1 MNYLVRSVI
10 SRQLS
15 PGTALAH
22 FGTPLA
28 VVQGMNLLIRHIG
41 SRLRTLTL
49 LLSVLLMVPTLALAS
64 PGAEVYRHA
73 KSGTVLIIG
82 INDADHSLSIGSGFF
97 ISEDGLLVTNAHI
110 VEDSTRVMIYVGD
123 QTIFPNPD
131 VLLVDGDA
139 DLAALRIHAGHVD
152 ALSLAAELPEESTP
166 VIAVGYPRLTDIL
179 NIGFALHSTIAPG
192 SISGVAE
199 GRTRTQGRQATFL
212 QMTGTLNSGNSGGPI
227 IDMDSGEAVGMMTQ
241 TVPYLERARDRNGTV
256 LASVMIRSG
265 IGYAIPATRIRQ
277 WLVEN
282 QLAPPSQLEGPP
294 SAFAN
299 NAKKNDTT
307 FAANRSFAT
316 GYLLHTMA
324 VMLSMDRDLLELA
337 VSHYEAALEQHPGA
351 SWIEG
356 NLGMAY
362 FSLGKKDKAVAKF
375 AEAFKNAPRFATAG
389 YYLGLILEAS
399 GSQKEDLN
407 TWEAFLTK
415 LAPSA
420 DQDEWNTHMREAVTR
435 AEALTASLHSKPV
448 LTSPPTSKP

>member
-1 MNYLVRSVI
+1 
-10 SRQLS
+10 
-15 PGTALAH
+15 
-22 FGTPLA
+22 
-28 VVQGMNLLIRHIG
+28 MNLLVRHIG
-41 SRLRTLTL
+41 SRLRTLTF
-49 LLSVLLMVPTLALAS
+49 LSVLLMVPATLALAS
-64 PGAEVYRHA
+64 PGTEVYRHA

-97 ISEDGLLVTNAHI
+97 VSEDGLLVTNAHI

-152 ALSLAAELPEESTP
+152 ALSLALELPEESTP

-179 NIGFALHSTIAPG
+179 NMGFTLHGTIAPG
-192 SISGVAE
+192 SINGVAE
-199 GRTRTQGRQATFL
+199 GRTRTQGRQTTFL

-227 IDMDSGEAVGMMTQ
+227 IDMESGEAVAMMTQ
-241 TVPYLERARDRNGTV
+241 TVPYLERARDRNGDV

-277 WLVEN
+277 WLIEN
-282 QLAPPSQLEGPP
+282 QLASLTELDRPS
-294 SAFAN
+294 SVFSN
-299 NAKKNDTT
+299 TTKKDNSNLT
-307 FAANRSFAT
+307 ANRSFAT
-316 GYLLHTMA
+316 GHFLHTMA

-337 VSHYEAALEQHPGA
+337 VSHYETALEQHPGA

-375 AEAFKNAPRFATAG
+375 VEAFRNDPHSATAA
-389 YYLGLILEAS
+389 YYLEAS
-399 GSQKEDLN
+399 GPQKEDLN

-420 DQDEWNTHMREAVTR
+420 DQDEWNTHMHEAVTR
-435 AEALTASLHSKPV
+435 AEALTASLHSKATIAS
-448 LTSPPTSKP
+448 LPTSKP

>member
-1 MNYLVRSVI
+1 
-10 SRQLS
+10 
-15 PGTALAH
+15 
-22 FGTPLA
+22 
-28 VVQGMNLLIRHIG
+28 
-41 SRLRTLTL
+41 
-49 LLSVLLMVPTLALAS
+49 MVPAHLALAS
-64 PGAEVYRHA
+64 PGADVYRHA

-110 VEDSTRVMIYVGD
+110 VEDSTRLLIYVSD

-139 DLAALRIHAGHVD
+139 DLAALRIHTGHVD
-152 ALSLAAELPEESTP
+152 ALSLAPELPEESTP

-179 NIGFALHSTIAPG
+179 NMGFALHSTIAPG
-192 SISGVAE
+192 SINGVAG
-199 GRTRTQGRQATFL
+199 GRTRTQGRQTTFL
-212 QMTGTLNSGNSGGPI
+212 QMTGTFNAGNSGGPI
-227 IDMDSGEAVGMMTQ
+227 MDMDSGEAVAMMTQ

-282 QLAPPSQLEGPP
+282 QLSSLTQLDRPS
-294 SAFAN
+294 SVFSN
-299 NAKKNDTT
+299 NPKKDDS
-307 FAANRSFAT
+307 FVANRSFAT
-316 GYLLHTMA
+316 GHLLHTMA
-324 VMLSMDRDLLELA
+324 TMLSMDRDLLELA
-337 VSHYEAALEQHPGA
+337 VSHYEAALEQHPDA

-375 AEAFKNAPRFATAG
+375 VEAFRDDPRSATAA
-389 YYLGLILEAS
+389 YYLGLVLEAN
-399 GSQKEDLN
+399 GPQKEDLN

-420 DQDEWNTHMREAVTR
+420 DQDEWNTCMREAVTR
-435 AEALTASLHSKPV
+435 AEALTASLHSKAV
-448 LTSPPTSKP
+448 LASAPPSKP

>member
-1 MNYLVRSVI
+1 MNI
-10 SRQLS
+10 
-15 PGTALAH
+15 
-22 FGTPLA
+22 
-28 VVQGMNLLIRHIG
+28 LIGHIA

-49 LLSVLLMVPTLALAS
+49 LLSVVLMVPANLALAS
-64 PGAEVYRHA
+64 PSAEVYRQA

-82 INDADHSLSIGSGFF
+82 INDTDHSISLGSGFF
-97 ISEDGLLVTNAHI
+97 ISEDGVLVTNAHI

-123 QTIFPNPD
+123 QTIFQNPD
-131 VLLVDGDA
+131 VLFVDGEA

-152 ALSLAAELPEESTP
+152 ALSLARELPEESTP
-166 VIAVGYPRLTDIL
+166 VITVGYPRLTDIL
-179 NIGFALHSTIAPG
+179 NMGFALHSTIAPG

-199 GRTRTQGRQATFL
+199 GRTRTQGRQTTFL

-227 IDMDSGEAVGMMTQ
+227 IDMDSGEAVGMMAQ
-241 TVPYLERARDRNGTV
+241 TVPYLERARDRNGNV

-282 QLAPPSQLEGPP
+282 QLASLTQLDRPSSVL
-294 SAFAN
+294 SN
-299 NAKKNDTT
+299 NAKKDNST

-316 GYLLHTMA
+316 GHLLHTMA
-324 VMLSMDRDLLELA
+324 IMLSMDSDLLELA
-337 VSHYEAALEQHPGA
+337 VSHYEVALAQRPGA

-375 AEAFKNAPRFATAG
+375 AEAFRDDPRSATAAH
-389 YYLGLILEAS
+389 YLGLVLEAN
-399 GSQKEDLN
+399 GPQKEDLN
-407 TWEAFLTK
+407 TWEVFLTK

-435 AEALTASLHSKPV
+435 AEALTASLPSKDV
-448 LTSPPTSKP
+448 LASPPTSKP

>member
-1 MNYLVRSVI
+1 
-10 SRQLS
+10 
-15 PGTALAH
+15 
-22 FGTPLA
+22 
-28 VVQGMNLLIRHIG
+28 MNLLIGHIG
-41 SRLRTLTL
+41 RRLRTLTL
-49 LLSVLLMVPTLALAS
+49 LLSVLLMVPATLALAS
-64 PGAEVYRHA
+64 PGTEVYRHA

-82 INDADHSLSIGSGFF
+82 INDTDHSLSIGSGFF
-97 ISEDGLLVTNAHI
+97 ISEDGILVTNAHL

-131 VLLVDGDA
+131 VLLVDGDV

-152 ALSLAAELPEESTP
+152 ALSLAADLPEESTP

-199 GRTRTQGRQATFL
+199 GRTRTQGRHTTFL

-241 TVPYLERARDRNGTV
+241 TVPYLERARDRNGNV

-282 QLAPPSQLEGPP
+282 QLASLTQLDRPSSVL
-294 SAFAN
+294 SN
-299 NAKKNDTT
+299 NAKKDNSTVT
-307 FAANRSFAT
+307 ANRSFAT
-316 GYLLHTMA
+316 GHLLHTMA

-337 VSHYEAALEQHPGA
+337 VSHYETALEQHPGA

-375 AEAFKNAPRFATAG
+375 VEAFRNDPRSATAA
-389 YYLGLILEAS
+389 YYLGLVLEAS
-399 GSQKEDLN
+399 GPQKEDLN
-407 TWEAFLTK
+407 TWELFLTK

-420 DQDEWNTHMREAVTR
+420 DQDEWNTHLREAVTR
-435 AEALTASLHSKPV
+435 TEALTANLHSKPV
-448 LTSPPTSKP
+448 LASPPTSKP

>member
-1 MNYLVRSVI
+1 
-10 SRQLS
+10 
-15 PGTALAH
+15 
-22 FGTPLA
+22 
-28 VVQGMNLLIRHIG
+28 MNLLIGHIG
-41 SRLRTLTL
+41 RRRRTLTL
-49 LLSVLLMVPTLALAS
+49 LLSVLLMVPPTLALAS
-64 PGAEVYRHA
+64 SGAEVYRHA

-97 ISEDGLLVTNAHI
+97 ISEDGILVTNAHL
-110 VEDSTRVMIYVGD
+110 VEDSTRVIIYVGD

-139 DLAALRIHAGHVD
+139 DLAALRIHSGHVD

-179 NIGFALHSTIAPG
+179 NIGFTLHSTIAPG
-192 SISGVAE
+192 SITGLAE
-199 GRTRTQGRQATFL
+199 GRTRTQGRHSTFL

-282 QLAPPSQLEGPP
+282 QLASLTQLDRPSSVL
-294 SAFAN
+294 SN
-299 NAKKNDTT
+299 NTKKDNSGLV
-307 FAANRSFAT
+307 ANRSFAT
-316 GYLLHTMA
+316 GHLLHTMA

-337 VSHYEAALEQHPGA
+337 VSHYETALEQHPGA

-375 AEAFKNAPRFATAG
+375 VEAFRNDPRSATAS
-389 YYLGLILEAS
+389 YYLGLVLEAS
-399 GSQKEDLN
+399 GAQKEDLN

-420 DQDEWNTHMREAVTR
+420 DQDEWNTHLREAVTR
-435 AEALTASLHSKPV
+435 TEALTANLHSKAV
-448 LTSPPTSKP
+448 LASPPTSKP